1 MASGVFVMSRSFAQP
16 TLPTP
21 LLVTESGVRMAK
33 ADLRNS
39 EIDPHYAQLG
49 HCLSEVQHAFALT
62 LKEFAA
68 ELGKNESQVRRQMEG
83 RERPQIEAVFAVPRF
98 QGPLVIA
105 LARLATG
112 VDVDTVIHVR
122 RTL

>member
-1 MASGVFVMSRSFAQP
+1 MNKSFAQP
-16 TLPTP
+16 SLPTP
-21 LLVTESGVRMAK
+21 LLVTETGAQMAK
-33 ADLRNS
+33 TGLWKT

-49 HCLSEVQHAFALT
+49 NCIREVQHAFCLT
-62 LKEFAA
+62 LQEFSA

-105 LARLATG
+105 LARLANG

-122 RTL
+122 RTV